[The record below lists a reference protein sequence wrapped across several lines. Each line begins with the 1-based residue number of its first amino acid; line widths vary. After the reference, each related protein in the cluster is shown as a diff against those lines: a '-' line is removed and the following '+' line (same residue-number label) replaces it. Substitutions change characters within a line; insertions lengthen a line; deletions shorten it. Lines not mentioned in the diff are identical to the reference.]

1 MGSEEALAK
10 AKVVGATP
18 DARDEGTPDAWVP
31 RHESLVRLTGTHP
44 FNVEPPLTELMECGG
59 ITPAELHLVR
69 NHGAAQKCEW
79 DSHRVTISG
88 EDLKKSRSYTMD

>member
-44 FNVEPPLTELMECGG
+44 FNVEPPLTELM
-59 ITPAELHLVR
+59 
-69 NHGAAQKCEW
+69 
-79 DSHRVTISG
+79 
-88 EDLKKSRSYTMD
+88 